1 MFLFVHVKNYIFEM
15 WVLKI
20 MFSKFLKFLSFFN
33 KQHSEHLYNSSVIH
47 EKTSRDFSL
56 NEKKGTNKF
65 VMGAACSVF
74 LSAIVLSIFGAFNIN
89 AKSRS
94 AEMHANAEKNF
105 IILTNNLEPK
115 VLGELS
121 LSSNTSYQNNTFK
134 KTLYI
139 KKGSNLTKT
148 LIKAGIKPIE
158 AFKSVESLKGKFN
171 TRNIIAGQPVE
182 ILIHKNTGTLL
193 SLYIKHSPEK
203 IIKSYL
209 IDNNSFFSNEETILL
224 KKFYSY
230 LTGTIDT
237 SLFVATRSAGVPIP
251 VVMEMVNI
259 FSWDIDFQRDI
270 HPDDKFEILFEVYK
284 NHDGKNI
291 KHGNI
296 LFSSLT
302 TRGEKLDLY
311 RHKLEN
317 GKVDYFNNDGES
329 AKKAL
334 LKTPVNGARL
344 SSRYGKRRHP
354 VLGYTRMHRG
364 IDFAAPRGTPIRAAG
379 DGRIELA
386 KRNGG
391 YGKYVR
397 IRHNNNYKTAYA
409 HLKSYARGIRPGTR
423 VKQGQVIGFVGT
435 TGVSTGPHLHYEI
448 HRNGKQ
454 INPLKLRLPKGQ
466 KLKGLALTK
475 FYKDIESISS
485 ILKIHD
491 YYLASN
497 GSNIKTN

>member
-1 MFLFVHVKNYIFEM
+1 MLRNIFEM

-20 MFSKFLKFLSFFN
+20 MFSKYLKFLFFFN
-33 KQHSEHLYNSSVIH
+33 KHNSQHLDNSLIFH
-47 EKTSRDFSL
+47 EKIRSNFYAE
-56 NEKKGTNKF
+56 EKRKTNKF
-65 VMGAACSVF
+65 VMGVACSVIF
-74 LSAIVLSIFGAFNIN
+74 SAIVLSIFGAFNIN

-94 AEMHANAEKNF
+94 AEIHANAEKNF
-105 IILTNNLEPK
+105 IILSNNLEPI
-115 VLGELS
+115 VLANLS
-121 LSSNTSYQNNTFK
+121 LPSNISFKNNTFK
-134 KTLYI
+134 TILYI
-139 KKGSNLTKT
+139 RKGSNLTET
-148 LIKAGIKPIE
+148 LIEAGIKPIE
-158 AFKSVESLKGKFN
+158 AFKVVDSLKSSIN

-182 ILIHKNTGTLL
+182 ILVQKNTGKLL
-193 SLYIKHSPEK
+193 SLFIRHSPEK
-203 IIKSYL
+203 IVTSYL
-209 IDNNSFFSNEETILL
+209 VDNNSFFSSEETIRL
-224 KKFYSY
+224 KKFYSF

-270 HPDDKFEILFEVYK
+270 HPDDKFEILFEAYK
-284 NHDGKNI
+284 NHEGKNI
-291 KHGNI
+291 KNGNI
-296 LFSSLT
+296 LFASLSS
-302 TRGEKLDLY
+302 RGERFDLY

-317 GKVDYFNNDGES
+317 GKVDYFNNNGES

-344 SSRYGKRRHP
+344 SSRYGKRKHP

-423 VKQGQVIGFVGT
+423 VKQGQVIGYVGT
-435 TGVSTGPHLHYEI
+435 TGVSTGPHLHYEV
-448 HRNGKQ
+448 HRNGQQ
-454 INPLKLRLPKGQ
+454 INPLKLKLPKGQ
-466 KLKGLALTK
+466 KLKGLKLTK

-485 ILKIHD
+485 ILKTHD

-497 GSNIKTN
+497 DSIIKAN